1 MLRALYTFIIVALL
15 CGIAIWLADNPGEL
29 VMHWR
34 GYEIRTSF
42 VIGVAAMALAAFL
55 VLLAYRIAV
64 SFIETPASVSR
75 LLEKRRQQ
83 KGFLALSRGMVAV
96 AAGDAAEAKRH
107 AAQAHKLLDAPPLTL
122 LLAAQAAQLEGDE
135 TRATGYFEEMLAAP
149 ETEFLGLRGL
159 FIQARRAGDREKAL
173 GFARR
178 AFTLRP
184 QTPWAAQAV
193 FEIEAAGED
202 WDGALAT
209 LDRTVSAKLIARDEA
224 RRRRAV
230 LLTAQAMTALE
241 AARAQAPET
250 RGPALEKALKLASE
264 AVSLE
269 PQFVPAI
276 ALAAQL
282 QAQTGK
288 QRKGMK
294 LIEDAWGRVPH
305 PDLADVWLEMVE
317 DETGYDRAERA
328 KALAARHPG
337 HRESRLLEARGAIGA
352 RDWKAA
358 RAALSSYAGAEASEA
373 PTQRIC
379 ELMAE
384 IEEGEFGDRG
394 AARGWLTRALHAPED
409 PQWSGAGY
417 RAHRWSP
424 INPVTGEFD
433 ALTWAAPDTASDRL
447 PVAAESVAEE
457 APQPAPEVLPE
468 KEIVET
474 VEIDNEVLA
483 FTPPLP
489 DDPGTDD
496 EADAG
501 ARRRGG

>member
-1 MLRALYTFIIVALL
+1 MLRALYTFLIVAIL

-75 LLEKRRQQ
+75 FLEKRRQQ

-135 TRATGYFEEMLAAP
+135 ARATGYFEEMLAAP

-159 FIQARRAGDREKAL
+159 FIQARRSGDREKAL
-173 GFARR
+173 GYARR

-202 WDGALAT
+202 WDAALAT

-241 AARAQAPET
+241 AARAQAPEVRT
-250 RGPALEKALKLASE
+250 PALEKALKLASE

-269 PQFVPAI
+269 PDFVPAI
-276 ALAAQL
+276 ALAARL
-282 QAQTGK
+282 YAETGK
-288 QRKGMK
+288 QRRAVK
-294 LIEDAWGRVPH
+294 LIEDAWTRAPH

-317 DETGYDRAERA
+317 DETGYARAERA
-328 KALAARHPG
+328 RALAARNPA
-337 HRESRLLEARGAIGA
+337 HRESRILEARGAIGA
-352 RDWKAA
+352 RDWKSA
-358 RAALSSYAGAEASEA
+358 RAALSAYAGPTASEA

-394 AARGWLTRALHAPED
+394 AARSWLTRALHAPED
-409 PQWSGAGY
+409 PQWSGTGY

-433 ALTWAAPDTASDRL
+433 GLKWAAPELLSDRL
-447 PVAAESVAEE
+447 PVVAESADED
-457 APQPAPEVLPE
+457 APASASEGPAE
-468 KEIVET
+468 KESVET
-474 VEIDNEVLA
+474 VEIDTEVLA

-496 EADAG
+496 EESA
-501 ARRRGG
+501 RRGG